1 MEKIQGTKVSA
12 GIAIGPVEQLDRGT
26 LGLYRIVSDPHRERA
41 LYEAAIV
48 LAKDE
53 LRGLQQHAGT
63 AEADILMFQIALLED
78 ESFTNEIGD
87 YIAAGA
93 GSAAAV
99 ERAQQIFAARLRDV
113 PDEYIQERGVD
124 VRDVCRRVVDILD
137 GRPRRRLYLTRP
149 SILVA
154 DEFFPSDLFA
164 IDRRMIL
171 GLASEKDSMAS
182 HAAIMARTMR
192 IPAVFRLGQGVAARA
207 GGRQAVLDG
216 HTGALILDPTPRA
229 LAQAVQTAQA
239 HRVEM
244 LRREPFMDKPS
255 LTVDGTQF
263 VVLASGSDVED
274 IDAALRLGAEGI
286 GLFRTENLVMTGMTE
301 ERQYF
306 RYLNGLAAAQ
316 GRPVT
321 VRVYDAGA
329 DDGAPWT
336 QSVQR
341 LARNRQVFA
350 TQVCALLRAG
360 LHGDLGIALPMVT
373 GVEDWLDRMRQIEEC
388 KASLRARGIEYAE
401 RTPIGCL
408 IDVPS
413 AALAAEELLKNGA
426 RFLIVDVDDLTR
438 YTCGVSRKDDPEDY
452 HVDAPAVL
460 QLVRGAMEA
469 AARYRAPAGVCGV
482 TALELPA
489 MPAYLRAGV
498 RYFCAEPACIKP
510 LKAALL
516 AEDLRPDTGLPCPG
530 RM

>member
-1 MEKIQGTKVSA
+1 METIRGTKVSA
-12 GIAIGPVEQLDRGT
+12 GIGIGPVHLLDRGT
-26 LGLYRIVSDPHRERA
+26 LGLYRMVSDPRRERA

-53 LRGLQQHAGT
+53 LRQLQKRAGS

-78 ESFTNEIGD
+78 ESFTDEIGD

-124 VRDVCRRVVDILD
+124 VKDVCRRVVDILD
-137 GRPRRRLYLTRP
+137 GRPRRRLYLTKP
-149 SILVA
+149 AILAA
-154 DEFFPSDLFA
+154 DEFLPSDLFA

-171 GLASEKDSMAS
+171 GLASERDSMAS

-192 IPAVFRLGQGVAARA
+192 IPAVFRLGEGVAARA
-207 GGRQAVLDG
+207 DGHQAVLDG
-216 HTGALILDPTPRA
+216 HTGALIVDPTPRQ
-229 LAQAVQTAQA
+229 LARAVQDAQT

-244 LRREPFMDKPS
+244 MRRGPLMDKPS
-255 LTVDGTQF
+255 RTADGTPF
-263 VVLASGSDVED
+263 VVLTSGSDVED
-274 IDAALRLGAEGI
+274 IENALRLGAEGI
-286 GLFRTENLVMTGMTE
+286 GLFRTEKLVMTGMSE

-321 VRVYDAGA
+321 VRLCDAGA
-329 DDGAPWT
+329 DDGARWA
-336 QSVQR
+336 QSMR
-341 LARNRQVFA
+341 DLARSEKAFHDQI
-350 TQVCALLRAG
+350 CALLRAA
-360 LHGDLGIALPMVT
+360 LHGDLGIALPMIT
-373 GVEDWLDRMRQIEEC
+373 GVEDWCARMRQIEAC
-388 KASLRARGIEYAE
+388 KAELRARGVEFSETA
-401 RTPIGCL
+401 PVGCL

-413 AALAAEELLKNGA
+413 AAMAAEELLQNGA
-426 RFLIVDVDDLTR
+426 RFLIVDIDDLTR
-438 YTCGVSRKDDPEDY
+438 YTCGISRREEPEAYRVDD
-452 HVDAPAVL
+452 PAVL
-460 QLVRGAMEA
+460 KLVTGAMEA
-469 AARYRAPAGVCGV
+469 AARHRAPAGVCGI
-482 TALELPA
+482 TELELPA

-498 RYFCAEPACIKP
+498 RYFCTETACLQP

-516 AEDLRPDTGLPCPG
+516 AEDLRPDTLPCPG